1 MLASRASAARDFER
15 TPTSAVGS
23 YTNARGEEAEI
34 NFRDLAQGGCQV
46 HDPAG
51 GMKLGAKVALIIEGT
66 GPINAEV
73 AWRDGEDAGLE
84 FINLLP
90 EQVFRHLI
98 AQEWELARNAP
109 LEERQVYTVRR
120 MM

>member
-1 MLASRASAARDFER
+1 MLAGRASAARDYER
-15 TPTSAVGS
+15 TPTSAVGT
-23 YTNARGEEAEI
+23 YTNERGEEKEI
-34 NFRDLAQGGCQV
+34 AYRDLAQGGCRV

-51 GMKLGAKVALIIEGT
+51 GMHFGARVSLTIEGT
-66 GPINAEV
+66 GPIKAEV

-84 FINLLP
+84 FVNLLP

-98 AQEWELARNAP
+98 AEEWELACNAP

-120 MM
+120 MI